1 MKLRSINTRIW
12 DDSWISELSPNEKL
26 VWLYLLTNQL
36 TNLIGVYEITMKR
49 IAFDTGLPIDTVRK
63 AIEGFQRQKKA
74 FYIDNHIMLVNF
86 YANQSMNT
94 KMIIGAKK
102 VFDDLPENI
111 KNHILT
117 NPLKGYQSLSN
128 GIDRVRKDEY
138 EYEYEYEL
146 EDEKELENEDEIE
159 KKKKEKKEVIF
170 PFETKNFKTAWKNW
184 KDYKAAE
191 HNFKYKS
198 EVSEQAA
205 LMQLGKLSQQNEQ
218 TAIEIIMQSIE
229 NGWKGFFELKTHNN
243 NGQKQTGSGFDLQR
257 AFNKIDEMFD
267 RREARSGGGGNN

>member
-26 VWLYLLTNQL
+26 VWLYLLTNPL
-36 TNLIGVYEITMKR
+36 TNLIGVYEITLKR
-49 IAFDTGLPIDTVRK
+49 IAFDTGLSIDSVRE

-74 FYIDNHIMLVNF
+74 FYYENHIMLVNF
-86 YANQSMNT
+86 YANQSMNP

-117 NPLKGYQSLSN
+117 NPLKGYQTLSN
-128 GIDRVRKDEY
+128 GIDRVRKD

-170 PFETKNFKTAWKNW
+170 PFEGSEFIEMWQQWKAY
-184 KDYKAAE
+184 KDKE
-191 HNFKYKS
+191 HGFKYKS
-198 EVSEQAA
+198 PQSEQAA
-205 LMQLGKLSQQNEQ
+205 LMKLSNLADGNEKA
-218 TAIEIIMQSIE
+218 AIGIIIQSLE
-229 NGWKGFFELKTHNN
+229 NGWKGFFELKTHNS
-243 NGQKQTGSGFDLQR
+243 NGKQTTGSGFDLQR
-257 AFNKIDEMFD
+257 AYAKIDEMFD